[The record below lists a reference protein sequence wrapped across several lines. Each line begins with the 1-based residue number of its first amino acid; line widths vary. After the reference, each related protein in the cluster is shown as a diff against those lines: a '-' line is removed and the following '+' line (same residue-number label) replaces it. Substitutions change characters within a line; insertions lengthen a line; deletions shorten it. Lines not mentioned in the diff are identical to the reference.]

1 MSNAFT
7 KIDTEKFNMSLKNL
21 TEVLTDCGLE
31 VASEINKAS
40 NDVLVSS
47 IEINSGAPIA
57 SIPSAT
63 STGLSTSKTIPILK
77 SPIRTSTTTMPTAR
91 MKRIFDHWFP
101 ESKTETKA
109 EGENITTEEEIT
121 MDEFHSIP
129 IKTLKRYYLALV
141 RDELAKMVSEAIQ
154 LWNKE
159 KCSTSLYEAS
169 TVDRAIDRALGQ
181 GTLIQ
186 PESNEMPILELI
198 GFIKSLYL
206 IKTALVSSVT
216 RTEFF
221 DSLLPFLSTTI
232 AKCADHGAFTP
243 MQFQDSLF
251 EYQEVIDSKL
261 TEFLQTIWNYIHVA
275 EIEMRTN
282 GVSPKASRVSLGLY
296 LTLKSLFSQISK

>member
-7 KIDTEKFNMSLKNL
+7 KIDTEKFNMTLKNL
-21 TEVLTDCGLE
+21 SEVLTDCGLE
-31 VASEINKAS
+31 VASSININNEAPVAS
-40 NDVLVSS
+40 
-47 IEINSGAPIA
+47 IA
-57 SIPSAT
+57 STELSTKRTTPTLRPSTIPTPTT
-63 STGLSTSKTIPILK
+63 STAPMT
-77 SPIRTSTTTMPTAR
+77 TAR

-101 ESKTETKA
+101 ESKSETKA

-121 MDEFHSIP
+121 MDEFNSIP

-141 RDELAKMVSEAIQ
+141 RDELKKMVSETIQ

-159 KCSTSLYEAS
+159 KCGTSYYEAS
-169 TVDRAIDRALGQ
+169 ALNRALGQ

-186 PESNEMPILELI
+186 EESMPALELI

-216 RTEFF
+216 KTEFF

-232 AKCADHGAFTP
+232 TKCVESGAITLT
-243 MQFQDSLF
+243 QFQDSLF
-251 EYQEVIDSKL
+251 EHQELIDSKL
-261 TEFLQTIWNYIHVA
+261 TEFLQAIWSYIHVA
-275 EIEMRTN
+275 EIEMWNN
-282 GVSPKASRVSLGLY
+282 GVTPKASHVSLGLY